1 MAKFDRESALP
12 ETTDET
18 LEEGRAASPL
28 AYVREVRSDEIGG
41 FGALP
46 PGVTHLYAV
55 HDESGRR
62 LAVFDDRAA
71 AFAIARQN
79 SFAPVSAH

>member
-1 MAKFDRESALP
+1 MAKFDRESVLP
-12 ETTDET
+12 EADP
-18 LEEGRAASPL
+18 EEALAAQPL
-28 AYVREVRSDEIGG
+28 AYVREIRADEIGR

-55 HDESGRR
+55 HDENGRR